1 MRRHRRIDLSPET
14 AKALDRRNNAVGKK
28 VDINPAIDATATW
41 EGSRKTKYMTAVV
54 KTLRTMTEPLHR
66 CMYCG
71 DSHGTDVEHFWPKAK
86 YPRKM
91 YEWLNLLLCCAECG
105 RIKGNKFPLSGN
117 QPLLIDPTHDDPWK
131 HLDFDPATGNITAR
145 YRLSTDDYDEQGD
158 STRFYLHL
166 DRRETLAKKLMIS
179 HRRLTKL
186 ANESINS
193 GSANLDAF
201 LEADATGLLEWTLF
215 GSGSQQVPFVDL
227 VAKFPHLPA
236 EYAQKFR

>member
-105 RIKGNKFPLSGN
+105 RIKRDKFPLRGN
-117 QPLLIDPTHDDPWK
+117 QPLLIDPTLDDPWK
-131 HLDFDPATGNITAR
+131 HLDFDPQTGNISSRFCLAVN
-145 YRLSTDDYDEQGD
+145 DWDERGTQ
-158 STRFYLHL
+158 TVKCLEL
-166 DRRETLAKKLMIS
+166 DRREALSNTLLKS
-179 HRRLTKL
+179 YRRLSHL
-186 ANESINS
+186 VDESIAA
-193 GSANLDAF
+193 GQADLHRF
-201 LEADATGLLEWTLF
+201 LEADDTGLLEWCLF
-215 GSGSQQVPFVDL
+215 GTGVSRKPFSDL
-227 VAKFPHLPA
+227 VAEFPKLQA
-236 EYAQKFR
+236 EYAARFR